1 MIKDKDV
8 SVGRAYGDAIHFVD
22 STDES
27 CIHHAQKDHLLAYVY
42 SGELILHD
50 GENESTFGAGSS
62 VFIRKNHRVRLFIRE
77 GSDGAVK
84 IVFLIFNRDF
94 LIRFYR
100 TAAGIRHDCTEW
112 DERFLEIEAGLE
124 IKSLFHSILLFID
137 ARAVPPE
144 RTMELKRMEAMYI
157 LLNADSRTAVAL
169 FDFIAPWKID
179 VLEFLNENF
188 RYNLTLAEMARY
200 TGRSLATFKRDF
212 GKVSRLSPARWITE
226 KRLEVAHQQLKYGSK
241 NVSDIYLDLGFKSLS
256 HFSTAYKR
264 RYGMAPTKSQHRC
277 YFPADSL

>member
-1 MIKDKDV
+1 MIKPVSDKDV
-8 SVGRAYGDAIHFVD
+8 SVGQAYGNAIHFVN
-22 STDES
+22 SIDES
-27 CIHHAQKDHLLAYVY
+27 CIHHAQKDHMLAYVY
-42 SGELILHD
+42 CGELILHD
-50 GENESTFGAGSS
+50 GEQESAFGAGSS
-62 VFIRKNHRVRLFIRE
+62 VFIRKNHRVRLSIRA
-77 GSDGAVK
+77 GSDGVVK

-100 TAAGIRHDCTEW
+100 TAAGISQHCATL

-124 IKSLFHSILLFID
+124 IKSLFYSILLFIE
-137 ARAVPPE
+137 AGVNPPE
-144 RTMELKRMEAMYI
+144 RTMELKRMEALYI
-157 LLNADSRTAVAL
+157 LLNADRRTAAAL

-188 RYNLTLAEMARY
+188 MYDLSLEEMARY

-212 GKVSRLSPARWITE
+212 RKVSRLPPARWITE

-241 NVSDIYLDLGFKSLS
+241 NVSDIYLELGFKSLS

-264 RYGMAPTKSQHRC
+264 RYGTAPTKTQT
-277 YFPADSL
+277 